1 MSDGINIQN
10 KINSIISDPDGNNNK
25 KFILSIVYKNKKTF
39 RFIKNTNEKY
49 CKIIDELDNI
59 NFDELYLFELE
70 IIDNIYKNK
79 IVNINHLFKNINEE
93 DFYTYKDEIINVEF
107 VKVNK
112 NTTCGCYIKN
122 INNLN
127 NNINRFYTPPNY

>member
-112 NTTCGCYIKN
+112 NTTCRCYIKN